1 MNEPKNHLRFSKQ
14 ALNYLFQQ
22 DIIFKT
28 YLVYG
33 FLLKMS
39 PLDPAHH
46 PMLSL
51 FPQSCLTLCNPMD
64 YSPSGSSIHGVL
76 QARILEWVAITFSR
90 GSSQPKD
97 QTPVSCI
104 ASRFFTIWAT
114 RETPISS
121 KFHEYSINFLT
132 QVSINRA
139 LEENKI

>member
-1 MNEPKNHLRFSKQ
+1 MPAIPRPTKEALLPSTVKLLKCVHSSEIFFILLFPAQYPMASIFLMNEPKNHLENSKQ

-64 YSPSGSSIHGVL
+64 YSPPGSSIM
-76 QARILEWVAITFSR
+76 EFSR
-90 GSSQPKD
+90 Q
-97 QTPVSCI
+97 
-104 ASRFFTIWAT
+104 
-114 RETPISS
+114 
-121 KFHEYSINFLT
+121 EYWSG
-132 QVSINRA
+132 
-139 LEENKI
+139 